1 MLSCAKGRGVTVVTG
16 AIGPVCRVNHGS
28 DVSQRDAPLVQ
39 VVVNVVGDHLWLP
52 TPTEVVADVVRLR
65 DECLFRLGWP
75 IETDG
80 AQCVEVCVIL
90 RGGCSRNR
98 SATNQGS
105 ASHHGD
111 GESD

>member
-1 MLSCAKGRGVTVVTG
+1 MLSFAKGRGAAHVTG

-28 DVSQRDAPLVQ
+28 DVPQRDAPLVQ
-39 VVVNVVGDHLWLP
+39 VIVNVVGNHLWLP
-52 TPTEVVADVVRLR
+52 TPSEVVADVVRLR
-65 DECLFRLGWP
+65 DECLVRLGRP
-75 IETDG
+75 SETDG

-90 RGGCSRNR
+90 RGGGSRNR
-98 SATNQGS
+98 SATNKGS

>member
-1 MLSCAKGRGVTVVTG
+1 MLSFAKGRGGAHVTG
-16 AIGPVCRVNHGS
+16 AIDPVCRVNQRS
-28 DVSQRDAPLVQ
+28 NVSQRDAPLVQ

-65 DECLFRLGWP
+65 DECLFRLWWP

-105 ASHHGD
+105 AGHHGD

>member
-1 MLSCAKGRGVTVVTG
+1 MPSCAKGRGVAVVTG

-28 DVSQRDAPLVQ
+28 DVQQRDAPLVQ
-39 VVVNVVGDHLWLP
+39 VVVNVVGNHLWLP

-65 DECLFRLGWP
+65 DECLFRLGRP

-80 AQCVEVCVIL
+80 VQCGEVCVIL
-90 RGGCSRNR
+90 RVGSRNR